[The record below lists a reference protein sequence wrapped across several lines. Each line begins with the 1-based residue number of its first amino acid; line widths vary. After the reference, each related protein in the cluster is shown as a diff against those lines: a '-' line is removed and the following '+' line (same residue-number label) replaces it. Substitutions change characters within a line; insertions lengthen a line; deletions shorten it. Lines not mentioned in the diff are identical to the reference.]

1 MKMGQ
6 YKRTAHREN
15 KLKMFVVGF
24 VFLYAATQFIFP
36 VKLLAVGLQKPKLL

>member
-24 VFLYAATQFIFP
+24 VFLYATQFIFP